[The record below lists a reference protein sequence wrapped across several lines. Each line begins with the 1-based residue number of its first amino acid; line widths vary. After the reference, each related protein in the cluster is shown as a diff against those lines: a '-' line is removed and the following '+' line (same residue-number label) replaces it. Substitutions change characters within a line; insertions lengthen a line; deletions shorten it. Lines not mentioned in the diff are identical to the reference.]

1 MLQTGRLNITLDGQF
16 GSTGKGLLNAYIAI
30 RAARKPDICISNAAP
45 NAGHTYV
52 DPRSGD
58 KRTTFHLPVSGV
70 LCPDSLIYLCAGSI
84 IDPELLAREL
94 AEFDIDPARII
105 IHPRAAIVLPEHCKR
120 EQDSASGTTALAST
134 RKGVGAALADK
145 IARTHGMRTAAQYY
159 AHHAHHFSIRVLD
172 LDQDLSRGA
181 TALMEVPQ
189 GFGLSIN
196 HGLSYPHCTSRD
208 LTVAAALNDAG
219 VHPVRLGHVT
229 VALRSFPIRVGNIT
243 DDQGREI
250 GHSGPFY
257 HDSTEIGWDDLG
269 VVPERTTVT
278 KRIRRI
284 ATFSQ
289 HQYADMLR
297 QLRPDTILLNFCNYL
312 RSEQEAQA
320 LLDAMAATENA
331 CGITPARLYG
341 LGPACNDV
349 HELDDTAKL
358 WPLIT
363 AQASPARLHDRNKAG
378 Q

>member
-1 MLQTGRLNITLDGQF
+1 MLRAGRLNITLDGQF
-16 GSTGKGLLNAYIAI
+16 GSTGKGLLNAYIALT
-30 RAARKPDICISNAAP
+30 AAQKPDICISNAAP

-52 DPRSGD
+52 DPASGD

-70 LCPDSLIYLCAGSI
+70 LCPDSLIYLCAASI
-84 IDPELLAREL
+84 IDPDLLAREI
-94 AEFDIDPARII
+94 ADFAIDPARII
-105 IHPRAAIVLPEHCKR
+105 IHPRAAILLPEHAAR
-120 EQDSASGTTALAST
+120 EMDGASGTTTLAST

-145 IARTHGMRTAAQYY
+145 IARHAGPRTAAQYY
-159 AHHAHHFSIRVLD
+159 SGHSHGFSIRTLD
-172 LDQDLSRGA
+172 LDHDLLRGM

-219 VHPVRLGHVT
+219 VHPAHLGHVT
-229 VALRSFPIRVGNIT
+229 VSLRTFPIRVGNIT
-243 DDQGREI
+243 DDRGLEI

-257 HDSTEIGWDDLG
+257 HDSVELGWDDLG
-269 VVPERTTVT
+269 VMPERTTVT

-297 QLRPDTILLNFCNYL
+297 QLRPDTVLLNFCNYL
-312 RSEQEAQA
+312 RSVQETQD
-320 LLDAMAATENA
+320 LLDAMRITEKH
-331 CGITPARLYG
+331 CGVSPAHLYG
-341 LGPACNDV
+341 LGPACGDIHAV
-349 HELDDTAKL
+349 SD
-358 WPLIT
+358 
-363 AQASPARLHDRNKAG
+363 AQALWQLVKAR

>member
-1 MLQTGRLNITLDGQF
+1 MLQLGRLNITLDGQF
-16 GSTGKGLLNAYIAI
+16 GSTGKGLLNAYIALT
-30 RAARKPDICISNAAP
+30 APHKPDICISNAAP

-52 DPRSGD
+52 DPHSGQ

-84 IDPELLAREL
+84 IEPDLLAREI
-94 AEFDIDPARII
+94 AEFNIDPARII
-105 IHPRAAIVLPEHCKR
+105 IHPRAAIVLPEHALR

-145 IARTHGMRTAAQYY
+145 IARTHGARTAAQYY
-159 AHHAHHFSIRVLD
+159 AHHTHHFSIRALD
-172 LDQDLSRGA
+172 LDHDLTRGA

-208 LTVAAALNDAG
+208 LTVASALNDAG
-219 VHPVRLGHVT
+219 VHPRHLGHVT
-229 VALRSFPIRVGNIT
+229 VSLRTFPIRVGNIA
-243 DDQGREI
+243 DEQGNEI

-257 HDSTEIGWDDLG
+257 HDSVEVNWDDLG
-269 VVPERTTVT
+269 VTPERTTVT

-297 QLRPDTILLNFCNYL
+297 QLRPDTVLLNFCNYL
-312 RSEQEAQA
+312 RSEEETLA
-320 LLDAMAATENA
+320 LLTAMAATETS
-331 CGITPARLYG
+331 CGIAPARLYG
-341 LGPACNDV
+341 IGPACNDI
-349 HELDDTAKL
+349 HTLDDISQL
-358 WPLIT
+358 WPLI
-363 AQASPARLHDRNKAG
+363 AQA
-378 Q
+378 